1 MCVFAQI
8 IKDFKAYPIIVL
20 KIGGYQRG
28 RDWEEGERAKGAHM
42 YGDKWKLDCWW

>member
-28 RDWEEGERAKGAHM
+28 RDWGRVKRVKGHICKVT
-42 YGDKWKLDCWW
+42 DKN